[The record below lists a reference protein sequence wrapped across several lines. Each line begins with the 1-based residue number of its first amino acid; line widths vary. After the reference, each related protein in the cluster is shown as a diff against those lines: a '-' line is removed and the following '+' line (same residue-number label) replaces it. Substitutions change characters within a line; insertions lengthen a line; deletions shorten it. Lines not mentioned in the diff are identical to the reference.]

1 MESQRK
7 LLLLALLFV
16 SFLLFQAWV
25 DQKNPEVAPQVQTEQ
40 GTAQGQGTA
49 QADLSVPA
57 SVASA
62 DLTDGVPS
70 SPQLTTNEAPPQL
83 PANQSVILE
92 NDELRLAISLVG
104 GDIISA
110 DLLQHSAELHSDT
123 PFRLLD
129 SGDGFTYI
137 AQSGLI
143 GQGPDANKNGRP
155 LYTASSTKTVIA
167 DGQDAVSTALRF
179 VDANGNIFTKT
190 FTLKKGKYVVNV
202 AYKIENNTANPINVQ
217 LYAQLRESL
226 SDASSGSMVMPI
238 YRGGAF
244 SSAETRYQK
253 YSFDDMKDG
262 ALNKTTKG
270 GWVAMLQH
278 YFVSAWIP
286 SATDN
291 NVLYSNIIRDKDAAI
306 GFKAPV
312 KTVAANGI
320 ADLEAKLWVGPKI
333 QKEMA
338 LVADNLDL
346 TVDYG
351 WLWFI
356 AQPMFK
362 LLLFFQSIVGNWGV
376 AIILITFTVKGA
388 LYPLTKAQYT
398 SMAKMRL
405 LQPKIKAL
413 RERFGDDRQKV
424 SKAMMELYKKEKV
437 NPLGGCFPI
446 LLQMPIFIAL
456 YWSLMESV
464 ELRHAPFIL
473 WIQDL
478 SVQDPYYVMP
488 ILMGVSMFFIQ
499 RMSPTTVQD
508 PMQQKIMQ
516 FMPIIFTF
524 FFLWFPAGLVLY
536 WLMSNI
542 VTLIQQTLIYRSFE
556 KKGMNEKKD
565 VDEKKAVVENKK

>member
-1 MESQRK
+1 MESQRN
-7 LLLLALLFV
+7 LLLIALLFV
-16 SFLLFQAWV
+16 SYMLYSAWV
-25 DQKNPEVAPQVQTEQ
+25 KETTPEPVAQSQTTQ
-40 GTAQGQGTA
+40 QTKSAA
-49 QADLSVPA
+49 VSNNFSADVPA
-57 SVASA
+57 SSKLAVTS
-62 DLTDGVPS
+62 DVS
-70 SPQLTTNEAPPQL
+70 VEAPRGG
-83 PANQSVILE
+83 SIILE
-92 NDELRLAISLVG
+92 NDKLRLAISLTG

-110 DLLQHSAELHSDT
+110 DLLEHDAELSST
-123 PFRLLD
+123 VPFRLLD
-129 SGDGFTYI
+129 SRNNFTYI

-143 GQGPDANKNGRP
+143 GQGPDGNINGRP
-155 LYTASSTKTVIA
+155 VYRFDSAESVIA
-167 DGQDAVSTALRF
+167 NGQSEVSTSLTFTDQQGNVF
-179 VDANGNIFTKT
+179 VKT
-190 FTLKKGKYVVNV
+190 FTLKRDEYVVNV
-202 AYKIENNTANPINVQ
+202 AYKIVNNTNSQLNVQ
-217 LYAQLRESL
+217 LYGQLKESIEA
-226 SDASSGSMVMPI
+226 DSSGHMMMPV

-244 SSAETRYQK
+244 STSDTRYSK
-253 YSFDDMKDG
+253 YKFDTMEDE
-262 ALNKTTKG
+262 ALNKTTQG

-286 SATDN
+286 SEAEEN
-291 NVLYSNIIRDKDAAI
+291 QLYSSISKNKKEANI
-306 GFKAPV
+306 GFKSPV
-312 KTVAANGI
+312 KTIDANSVAEI
-320 ADLEAKLWVGPKI
+320 KAKLWIGPKI
-333 QKEMA
+333 QKKMA
-338 LVADNLDL
+338 ETANHLDL

-362 LLLFFQSIVGNWGV
+362 LLLFFQSFVGNWGV

-405 LQPKIKAL
+405 LQPKIKEL
-413 RERFGDDRQKV
+413 RERHGEDRQKV
-424 SKAMMELYKKEKV
+424 SKGMMDLYKKEKV

-478 SVQDPYYVMP
+478 SVQDPYYIMP

-499 RMSPTTVQD
+499 KMSPTTVQD
-508 PMQQKIMQ
+508 PMQQKVMK
-516 FMPIIFTF
+516 FMPIMFTGF
-524 FFLWFPAGLVLY
+524 FVMFPAGLVLY

-556 KKGMNEKKD
+556 KQGLHPKK
-565 VDEKKAVVENKK
+565 

>member
-1 MESQRK
+1 MESQRN

-16 SFLLFQAWV
+16 SFLLYTAWV
-25 DQKNPEVAPQVQTEQ
+25 EEKTPQVAPQVQTEQ
-40 GTAQGQGTA
+40 V
-49 QADLSVPA
+49 DSSVPA
-57 SVASA
+57 SVASSA
-62 DLTDGVPS
+62 NSANLSDGVPN
-70 SPQLTTNEAPPQL
+70 SPQQSSTDATSTEL
-83 PANQSVILE
+83 PASQSVTIA
-92 NDELRLAISLVG
+92 NDELRLTISLVG
-104 GDIISA
+104 GDIIKA
-110 DLLQHSAELHSDT
+110 DLLQHDATLDSDT
-123 PFRLLD
+123 PYRLLD
-129 SGDGFTYI
+129 SGNGFTYI

-155 LYTASSTKTVIA
+155 LYDTTDTESVLA
-167 DGQDAVSTALRF
+167 DGQAEVSTMLHF
-179 VDANGNIFTKT
+179 VDADGNIFIKT
-190 FTLKKGKYVVNV
+190 FTLKRGEYVTNV
-202 AYKIENNTANPINVQ
+202 AYQIENKTDSPLNVQ
-217 LYAQLRESL
+217 LYAQLRETL
-226 SDASSGSMVMPI
+226 SDDSGSMVMPV

-244 SSAETRYQK
+244 STTETRYEK
-253 YSFDDMKDG
+253 YSFSDMQDG
-262 ALNKTTKG
+262 PLQKTTEG

-286 SATDN
+286 SPTDQ
-291 NVLYSNIIRDKDAAI
+291 NVLYSNIIQDKEAAI
-306 GFKAPV
+306 GFKAPS
-312 KTVAANGI
+312 KTIAPQSVAE
-320 ADLEAKLWVGPKI
+320 LETNLWVGPKI
-333 QKEMA
+333 QEEMA
-338 LVADNLDL
+338 LVAKNLDL

-356 AQPMFK
+356 AQPLFK
-362 LLLFFQSIVGNWGV
+362 LLLFFQGIVGNWGV

-405 LQPKIKAL
+405 LQPKIKEL
-413 RERFGDDRQKV
+413 REQFGEDRQKV

-464 ELRHAPFIL
+464 ELRHAPFML

-478 SVQDPYYVMP
+478 SVQDPYYILP

-499 RMSPTTVQD
+499 KMSPTTVQD
-508 PMQQKIMQ
+508 PMQQKVMQ
-516 FMPIIFTF
+516 FMPVIFTF

-536 WLMSNI
+536 WLMSNV

-556 KKGMNEKKD
+556 KKGLHQKEKEP
-565 VDEKKAVVENKK
+565 VVLTKK